1 MLFVTPLLE
10 QNHPFKSDA
19 GSQNYSKLVYIQ
31 VLYESS
37 CELLSLTHDVNG
49 CLNPLLPG
57 RISASAS
64 LHSSGATSTEE
75 LAEKYQKLFSEFSRI
90 KAQHSV
96 LKKAVRKEQVTNA
109 SLQEECK
116 TKEQELRTSL
126 QQLDLLNFHNERL
139 TKRIQSLQDS
149 GNAKLST
156 GWLLGS
162 TKKEIEK
169 LKASLEARSI
179 DLTRKIEE
187 NEKLHK
193 ELYEVNSLYTQ
204 HVNVLQSNISELE
217 KKKEELQLELTRS
230 YMASEE
236 ALSTMR
242 LEKREV
248 EVKLEETKRQLQ
260 LTNALMEKNE
270 QKLKEDDDVLR
281 AELNALRQTLLIN
294 LGLADGAQSEQL
306 NILSEKM
313 DTESNEII
321 ESFKY
326 LQHSTREYLNSLKEN
341 PDSSYELSI
350 RVKNAS
356 QVWQRNL
363 QTLAVKFTSAQSKIS
378 ELTTKNEILVKAN
391 ETGSNK
397 VSDLESKIS
406 RLSEELD
413 KQKISSQESYNNNNE
428 SLSEQSSMNNS
439 ISNPK
444 LNSSGFNGPI
454 LKPASQNDEIKEE
467 ESGPPKLSE
476 DPNDSDDDVE
486 FVYPVNPSVEP
497 SVNDNKEST
506 VQPASAKST
515 LADDDDNVTGNGIA
529 ASFLPLERD
538 MSGRKD
544 DDAKQREN
552 LIKKHYECK
561 ITQLTEQ
568 LQLADSKAT
577 RFYKALETLQSR
589 LAAAESKNAKL
600 QKELANSKEIFAEE
614 RKNHENSV
622 ETMQKFI
629 TDLSE
634 EKENL
639 INQLRAGPSN
649 RAM

>member
-1 MLFVTPLLE
+1 MSE
-10 QNHPFKSDA
+10 
-19 GSQNYSKLVYIQ
+19 
-31 VLYESS
+31 
-37 CELLSLTHDVNG
+37 
-49 CLNPLLPG
+49 G

-64 LHSSGATSTEE
+64 LQSSVGVTSAEE

-109 SLQEECK
+109 SLQEDCK
-116 TKEQELRTSL
+116 AKEQELRASH

-169 LKASLEARSI
+169 LKASLDARSI

-230 YMASEE
+230 HMASEE

-248 EVKLEETKRQLQ
+248 EAKLEETRRELQ

-306 NILSEKM
+306 NTLSEKM
-313 DTESNEII
+313 DSESNEII
-321 ESFKY
+321 ESFRL
-326 LQHSTREYLNSLKEN
+326 LQNNTREYLNSLKEN
-341 PDSSYELSI
+341 KENPDLSYELSLK
-350 RVKNAS
+350 VKNSS
-356 QVWQRNL
+356 QVWQKNL
-363 QTLAVKFTSAQSKIS
+363 QNLAIKFTSAQSKIS
-378 ELTTKNEILVKAN
+378 ELTTKNEFLVKVN
-391 ETGSNK
+391 ETDSSK
-397 VSDLESKIS
+397 VSDLEAKIS
-406 RLSEELD
+406 RLREELD
-413 KQKISSQESYNNNNE
+413 KQKVSSQDLNNNNNNI
-428 SLSEQSSMNNS
+428 SLSEQSSTKLNNS
-439 ISNPK
+439 VGNSV
-444 LNSSGFNGPI
+444 LNSNEFNESILKSASQSDEVKEENGPSKI
-454 LKPASQNDEIKEE
+454 FDDQNESDEE
-467 ESGPPKLSE
+467 
-476 DPNDSDDDVE
+476 VE
-486 FVYPVNPSVEP
+486 FVYPVNPSIEP
-497 SVNDNKEST
+497 PVNENKEST
-506 VQPASAKST
+506 AQAASAKST
-515 LADDDDNVTGNGIA
+515 LADDDDNNATGNGIA
-529 ASFLPLERD
+529 ASFLALERD

-568 LQLADSKAT
+568 LQLADGKAT
-577 RFYKALETLQSR
+577 RFYKALETMQSR
-589 LAAAESKNAKL
+589 LANAESKNAKL
-600 QKELANSKEIFAEE
+600 QKELAKSNEIFADE
-614 RKNHENSV
+614 RKSHEKSI
-622 ETMQKFI
+622 ETMQKYI
-629 TDLSE
+629 TELSDD
-634 EKENL
+634 KVKL
-639 INQLRAGPSN
+639 TNQLNQLKAGPSN

>member
-1 MLFVTPLLE
+1 MSE
-10 QNHPFKSDA
+10 
-19 GSQNYSKLVYIQ
+19 
-31 VLYESS
+31 
-37 CELLSLTHDVNG
+37 
-49 CLNPLLPG
+49 G

-64 LHSSGATSTEE
+64 LQSSVGVTSAEE

-109 SLQEECK
+109 SLQEDCK
-116 TKEQELRTSL
+116 AKEQELRASH

-169 LKASLEARSI
+169 LKASLDARSI

-230 YMASEE
+230 HMASEE

-248 EVKLEETKRQLQ
+248 EAKLEETRRELQ

-306 NILSEKM
+306 NTLSEKM
-313 DTESNEII
+313 DSESNEII
-321 ESFKY
+321 ESFRL
-326 LQHSTREYLNSLKEN
+326 LQNNTREYLNSLKEN
-341 PDSSYELSI
+341 KENPDLSYELSLK
-350 RVKNAS
+350 VKNSS
-356 QVWQRNL
+356 QVWQKNL
-363 QTLAVKFTSAQSKIS
+363 QNLAIKFTSAQSKIF
-378 ELTTKNEILVKAN
+378 ELTTKNEFLVKVN
-391 ETGSNK
+391 ETDSSK
-397 VSDLESKIS
+397 VSDLEAKIS
-406 RLSEELD
+406 RLREELD
-413 KQKISSQESYNNNNE
+413 KQK
-428 SLSEQSSMNNS
+428 
-439 ISNPK
+439 
-444 LNSSGFNGPI
+444 
-454 LKPASQNDEIKEE
+454 
-467 ESGPPKLSE
+467 ESGPSKIFDDQNE
-476 DPNDSDDDVE
+476 SDEEVE
-486 FVYPVNPSVEP
+486 FVYPVNPSIEP
-497 SVNDNKEST
+497 PVNENKEST
-506 VQPASAKST
+506 AQAASAKST
-515 LADDDDNVTGNGIA
+515 LADDDDNNATGNGIA
-529 ASFLPLERD
+529 ASFLALERD

-568 LQLADSKAT
+568 LQLADGKAT
-577 RFYKALETLQSR
+577 RFYKALETMQSR
-589 LAAAESKNAKL
+589 LANAESKNAKL
-600 QKELANSKEIFAEE
+600 QKELAKSNEIFADE
-614 RKNHENSV
+614 RKSHEKSI
-622 ETMQKFI
+622 ETMQKYI
-629 TDLSE
+629 TELSDD
-634 EKENL
+634 KVKL
-639 INQLRAGPSN
+639 TNQLNQLKAGPSN